1 MAQID
6 LSSRELADLATAL
19 DLWSNFMQTGQVT
32 VSAADLAKIGDPKR
46 RPKALTEEQMRK
58 VVALADLRNKL
69 LAADSAFKL

>member
-58 VVALADLRNKL
+58 VVALADPASPIR
-69 LAADSAFKL
+69 LARSRG